1 MAASVAVEA
10 GSRMTRY
17 CTSARSP
24 DPTFLESYA
33 RRINII
39 FCFSFQRARI
49 VTEGAESRRVFSGL
63 LAILDDLSEC
73 VLVDGFSRPNR
84 DDFCA
89 SCTGSIDDSR
99 SSYWQAPVA
108 LKLVFERFPAVWIL
122 KDVCQRGTDFTL

>member
-1 MAASVAVEA
+1 VN
-10 GSRMTRY
+10 
-17 CTSARSP
+17 
-24 DPTFLESYA
+24 L
-33 RRINII
+33 I
-39 FCFSFQRARI
+39 FCLSFQRARI
-49 VTEGAESRRVFSGL
+49 VTERAENRPVFSGL